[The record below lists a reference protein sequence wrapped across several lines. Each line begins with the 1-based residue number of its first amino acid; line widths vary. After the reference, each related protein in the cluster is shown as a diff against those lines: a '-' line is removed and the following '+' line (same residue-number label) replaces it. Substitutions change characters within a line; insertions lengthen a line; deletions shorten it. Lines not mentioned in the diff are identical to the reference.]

1 MVDQI
6 GMGNFQASGLS
17 ILLGTNSDEGSIA
30 ATTLLPRIFPPVL
43 GEPIN
48 LRVMSVDVFGD
59 ALASLMH
66 ESTSY
71 ELLEVAE
78 FMYTNWTES
87 EENNQQVWS
96 LTQFYSVDFSQSR
109 IGVKSAFSTNAQLRF
124 ASVVL
129 DSVLG
134 PPRLARHT

>member
-1 MVDQI
+1 MVDQV
-6 GMGNFQASGLS
+6 GTGKFQVSGLS

-96 LTQFYSVDFSQSR
+96 LTQFYSVDFSKSR
-109 IGVKSAFSTNAQLRF
+109 IGVKKCVFNKRTIKVCVRCC
-124 ASVVL
+124 
-129 DSVLG
+129 
-134 PPRLARHT
+134 